1 MEGEV
6 LFQGELDPSRGA
18 IKIDL
23 QNKKKSVLQANK
35 MIFQSNQK
43 NFSRLTPHPFVYKG
57 CESAKEKQRYCS
69 ARALLFV
76 CISVAF
82 VR

>member
-6 LFQGELDPSRGA
+6 LFQGELDLLGGNQDWFTER
-18 IKIDL
+18 
-23 QNKKKSVLQANK
+23 KKAVLQANK

-43 NFSRLTPHPFVYKG
+43 DFLRLTPHPFVYKG

-82 VR
+82 VS

>member
-1 MEGEV
+1 MDDDFIRWRV
-6 LFQGELDPSRGA
+6 KFYLRT
-18 IKIDL
+18 
-23 QNKKKSVLQANK
+23 KKAVLQANK
-35 MIFQSNQK
+35 IIFQSNQK
-43 NFSRLTPHPFVYKG
+43 NFSRLTPLPFVYKA

-76 CISVAF
+76 CNSVAF

>member
-1 MEGEV
+1 MDNEV
-6 LFQGELDPSRGA
+6 LFQGELDPSRGNQDWFA
-18 IKIDL
+18 G
-23 QNKKKSVLQANK
+23 QKKAVLQANK
-35 MIFQSNQK
+35 IIFQSNQK
-43 NFSRLTPHPFVYKG
+43 NFSCLMPLPFVYKA

-76 CISVAF
+76 CNSVAF

>member
-1 MEGEV
+1 MEGGV
-6 LFQGELDPSRGA
+6 LFKGELDPSRGQSRL
-18 IKIDL
+18 IYRT
-23 QNKKKSVLQANK
+23 KKAVLQANK
-35 MIFQSNQK
+35 IIFQSNQK
-43 NFSRLTPHPFVYKG
+43 NFSRLTPLPFVYKA

-76 CISVAF
+76 CNSVAF

>member
-1 MEGEV
+1 MDNEV
-6 LFQGELDPSRGA
+6 LFQGELDPSRGNQ
-18 IKIDL
+18 DWFTGR
-23 QNKKKSVLQANK
+23 KKAVLQANK
-35 MIFQSNQK
+35 IIFQSNQK
-43 NFSRLTPHPFVYKG
+43 NFSRLTPLPFVYKA

-76 CISVAF
+76 CNSVAF

>member
-23 QNKKKSVLQANK
+23 RTKKAVLQANK
-35 MIFQSNQK
+35 IIFQSNQK
-43 NFSRLTPHPFVYKG
+43 NFSRLTPLPFIYKA

-76 CISVAF
+76 CNSVAF

>member
-1 MEGEV
+1 MDNEV

-23 QNKKKSVLQANK
+23 RTKKAVLQANK
-35 MIFQSNQK
+35 IIFQSNQK
-43 NFSRLTPHPFVYKG
+43 NFLRLTPLPFVYKA
-57 CESAKEKQRYCS
+57 CESAKEKQRYCR

-76 CISVAF
+76 CNSVAF

>member
-6 LFQGELDPSRGA
+6 LFQGELDLLGGNQDWFTERKNA
-18 IKIDL
+18 
-23 QNKKKSVLQANK
+23 VLQANK
-35 MIFQSNQK
+35 IIFQSNQK
-43 NFSRLTPHPFVYKG
+43 DFSRLTPLPFIYKG

-76 CISVAF
+76 YISVAF
-82 VR
+82 VS

>member
-6 LFQGELDPSRGA
+6 LFQGELDLLGGNQDWFTGR
-18 IKIDL
+18 
-23 QNKKKSVLQANK
+23 KKAVLQANK
-35 MIFQSNQK
+35 IISQSNQK
-43 NFSRLTPHPFVYKG
+43 NFLRLTPLPFVYKG

-69 ARALLFV
+69 ARALLLLYNKL
-76 CISVAF
+76 AF

>member
-1 MEGEV
+1 MEGESIRWTTKFY
-6 LFQGELDPSRGA
+6 LRT
-18 IKIDL
+18 
-23 QNKKKSVLQANK
+23 KKAVLQANK
-35 MIFQSNQK
+35 IIFQSNQK
-43 NFSRLTPHPFVYKG
+43 NFLRLTPLPFVYKT

-76 CISVAF
+76 CNSVAF